1 MAASALSYHRSGFR
15 RAMVYP
21 ARISARTAR
30 SPALRIMKGTLVVLL
45 MSATGAC
52 RVMPQSEPF
61 RTLHGLT
68 VADFLNVETVSD
80 AAVDNDGALVA
91 VVVQRARKPG
101 EPIRERAYYG
111 NVRADVR
118 VVSAASG
125 RVVMHTEGR
134 AEHAGYWNPVWS
146 PRGTRLAMLRLRGDT
161 LSVCAWHRITHVTV
175 CREDGRSGDYLTHL
189 SVGAVSG
196 TSSTSDR
203 TFLWLSDSI
212 LVVAL
217 LPRGHFDLQVVRSHF
232 LADSV
237 SISWAQQGRGAES
250 TARALETP
258 QPQTTPTAF
267 VEVYFWNVA
276 RGKMLEAFQLPY
288 FSQGARSVVFS
299 ADHKWAAVLPELNY
313 SAPSS
318 TAPFGIHNRTHARLG
333 VVDLTHGATLR
344 WATKRPYTLFG
355 GWVAAG
361 DRFAV
366 MVKKSDDENVPRG
379 TRRFVID
386 PRTLTVDSVA
396 RDSGTD
402 SSLRWERRAVPV
414 STGQETLALAGHV
427 LARAPNGA
435 FSIVRRVGATGTSVW
450 LVPSGAEVPRVL
462 LCVNEQLADV
472 TNSTR
477 MVISYTALDGTFQR
491 GVVLLPP
498 GFKRGVPSPLIAWL
512 YPGSVYTDTLDAEWL
527 RSEDDQF
534 FLNPNVLSGHG
545 YAVLFP
551 SMPLGSDTTVGDPCL
566 SVLNSVAPAIDTLI
580 ARDVADSTRLGV
592 IGHSFGGYATNCII
606 AQSHRFRAAVSSAPV
621 SDMTSFALELQ
632 PNSRYTDSPDLA
644 LRWVETAGQMGGPPW
659 HDAARYIRNS
669 PIYHADSVHTP
680 VLITTGD
687 NDFIGQA
694 EEWFTALHRAGKRAR
709 LVRYWGEGHLLNS
722 PANVKRNWQEVLLW
736 FDTYLYPERVGP
748 PRGEGSEE
756 P

>member
-1 MAASALSYHRSGFR
+1 M
-15 RAMVYP
+15 
-21 ARISARTAR
+21 T
-30 SPALRIMKGTLVVLL
+30 GTSLVLL
-45 MSATGAC
+45 MSAIGAC
-52 RVMPQSEPF
+52 RVMPQSSPI

-68 VADFLNVETVSD
+68 VAEFLNVETVSD
-80 AAVDNDGALVA
+80 AAVDNNGALVA
-91 VVVQRARKPG
+91 VVVQRARKAG

-125 RVVMHTEGR
+125 QVVMHTDGR
-134 AEHAGYWNPVWS
+134 AERAGYWNPIWS

-175 CREDGRSGDYLTHL
+175 CREEGRSGDYLTHL
-189 SVGAVSG
+189 SVGSVSG
-196 TSSTSDR
+196 TTSTSGR

-212 LVVAL
+212 LAVAL
-217 LPRGHFDLQVVRSHF
+217 LPPGYVDLQVLRSHF

-237 SISWAQQGRGAES
+237 AINWAQQERGAES

-258 QPQTTPTAF
+258 QPQATPTAF
-267 VEVYFWNVA
+267 VDVHLWNVA
-276 RGKMLEAFQLPY
+276 RGKTLEAFQLPY

-299 ADHKWAAVLPELNY
+299 ANHTWAVVLPEFNNAVP
-313 SAPSS
+313 SA
-318 TAPFGIHNRTHARLG
+318 TAPFGIHSRTRTQLG
-333 VVDLTHGATLR
+333 VVDLTHRDTLR
-344 WATKRPYTLFG
+344 WATRHPYTPFG
-355 GWVAAG
+355 GWVSGG
-361 DRFAV
+361 DQFAV
-366 MVKKSDDENVPRG
+366 RVKRADAENVARG
-379 TRRFVID
+379 TRLFVID
-386 PRTLTVDSVA
+386 PRTLTVDSVGS
-396 RDSGTD
+396 DWGTD
-402 SSLRWERRAVPV
+402 SSLLWGTQRTAP
-414 STGQETLALAGHV
+414 SSSQETLALGGHV
-427 LARAPNGA
+427 LARAPSGA
-435 FSIVRRVGATGTSVW
+435 FSIVRRAGANGTSVW
-450 LVPSGAEVPRVL
+450 LVPSGTEAPRL
-462 LCVNEQLADV
+462 LLSVNKQLADV
-472 TNSTR
+472 ANATR
-477 MVISYTALDGTFQR
+477 MLVSYTALDGTARR

-498 GFKRGVPSPLIAWL
+498 GFRHGVPSPLIAWL

-534 FLNPNVLSGHG
+534 FLNPNVLAGHG

-566 SVLNSVAPAIDTLI
+566 NVRDGVAPAIDTLI

-592 IGHSFGGYATNCII
+592 IGQSFGGYATNCII

-621 SDMTSFALELQ
+621 SDMTSFALEFQ
-632 PNSRYTDSPDLA
+632 PNSRYTASPDLA
-644 LRWVETAGQMGGPPW
+644 LRWVETGGQMGGPPW
-659 HDAARYIRNS
+659 HDPARYIRNS

-709 LVRYWGEGHLLNS
+709 LVRYWGEGHLLTS
-722 PANVKRNWQEVLLW
+722 PANIERNWQEILLW
-736 FDTYLYPERVGP
+736 FDTYLHPERVRP
-748 PRGEGSEE
+748 PRGRRPEE